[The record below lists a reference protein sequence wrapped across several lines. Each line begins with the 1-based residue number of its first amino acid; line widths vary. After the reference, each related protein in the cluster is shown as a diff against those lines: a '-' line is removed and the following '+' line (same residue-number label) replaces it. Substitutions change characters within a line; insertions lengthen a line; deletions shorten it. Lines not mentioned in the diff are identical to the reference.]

1 MLYRVEG
8 VFMNHFLLG
17 ETIAALRKKRKL
29 TQSALADILNVSNKT
44 ISKWETGL
52 SSPEIFL
59 LPRLAA
65 AFDVTVDYLLSEGLC
80 GIAIVGNLHMD
91 RLMYLDANY
100 KKSLIA
106 NATSIVPSI
115 GGCVASVAFNL
126 AKIDPAIPLSGFGCI
141 GNDENGRNILSRLQ
155 RYNVKTSGISSIS
168 ASTGMTDFLI
178 NPDRDRFLV
187 RNLGANALFD
197 PTDIDISNLTCRIA
211 HFSRLYLPRYWE
223 PDGDFGC
230 KLAKVLHDLQEAG
243 IRTSV
248 SLIDSAFRIPLEHAP
263 SILKY
268 CDYLMTS
275 SYSRISGVGIGL
287 TSELSDMQS
296 YMQQLLDLGV
306 REKVFFFQSH
316 TNGFCL
322 GKNKHFSSACLKSV
336 RYEDIVSHWG
346 IEDDLSSGCLYG
358 IYHGLLDQDILE
370 FSLGAATAALL
381 HKRTDTGMP
390 PKKKILQIIDQYR
403 I

>member
-1 MLYRVEG
+1 
-8 VFMNHFLLG
+8 MNHFLLG
-17 ETIAALRKKRKL
+17 ETIATLRKKRKL

-44 ISKWETGL
+44 VSKWETGL

-65 AFDVTVDYLLSEGLC
+65 AFDVTVDYLLSERLC

-91 RLMYLDANY
+91 RLIYLDADY

-106 NATSIVPSI
+106 NATSIIPSI

-126 AKIDPAIPLSGFGCI
+126 AKIDTTIPLSGFGCI
-141 GNDENGRNILSRLQ
+141 GNDENGRIILSRLQ
-155 RYNVKTSGISSIS
+155 RYNVKTSGITSVS
-168 ASTGMTDFLI
+168 ANTGMTDYLI
-178 NPDRDRFLV
+178 NPDRNRFLV
-187 RNLGANALFD
+187 RNPGANVLFD

-230 KLAKVLHDLQEAG
+230 KLTKVLHDLQEAG
-243 IRTSV
+243 IRTSI
-248 SLIDSAFRIPLEHAP
+248 SLIDSAFYIPKEHAP
-263 SILKY
+263 SILKH

-275 SYSRISGVGIGL
+275 SYSRISGVGTNL
-287 TSELSDMQS
+287 TGEVSDIQS

-306 REKVFFFQSH
+306 QEKVFCFQSH
-316 TNGFCL
+316 HKGFCL
-322 GKNKHFSSACLKSV
+322 SKNKHFSSACLKSV
-336 RYEDIVSHWG
+336 RFEDIVSNWG
-346 IEDDLSSGCLYG
+346 IDDDLSSGCLYG
-358 IYHGLLDQDILE
+358 IYHGFLDQDILE
-370 FSLGAATAALL
+370 FSLGAAIAARLY
-381 HKRTDTGMP
+381 KRDDIGMP
-390 PKKKILQIIDQYR
+390 PKKKILRIIDQYR